1 MPQKAHGCATGFWC
15 TAVEKSLEKLFQ
27 VLFLGHLSIQVS
39 GEKGQIIHHCRQLPQ
54 KQLKSGHVLEVI
66 LQEAKIAEWENVKN

>member
-1 MPQKAHGCATGFWC
+1 MPQDFGAQQLRSHWKNC
-15 TAVEKSLEKLFQ
+15 SQ
-27 VLFLGHLSIQVS
+27 VLFLGYLSIQVS
-39 GEKGQIIHHCRQLPQ
+39 GEKGQIIHHCGQLPQ